1 MPLTVRV
8 TVAFV
13 LIDDMIN
20 SVMILVYSA
29 KVHCY
34 MHRRKDVNDA
44 PVLRLDWTKTGD
56 EKVIGR
62 TLENTF
68 KRRDFSLKP
77 KIVKLT
83 TVSGADYQ

>member
-1 MPLTVRV
+1 
-8 TVAFV
+8 
-13 LIDDMIN
+13 LI
-20 SVMILVYSA
+20 SA
-29 KVHCY
+29 TKVNTHV
-34 MHRRKDVNDA
+34 HVRKDVKDA

-68 KRRDFSLKP
+68 IQRDFSLKSE
-77 KIVKLT
+77 IVKLI

>member
-1 MPLTVRV
+1 MIYAAKLYTRV
-8 TVAFV
+8 QV
-13 LIDDMIN
+13 
-20 SVMILVYSA
+20 
-29 KVHCY
+29 
-34 MHRRKDVNDA
+34 RKDVNDA